1 MINLQQAQ
9 WANFNKNQ
17 KTLASFE
24 GKQPIQMTHSDGT
37 ALPLLLDNSLSAK
50 FGADVI
56 RFEAEKGVGLHT
68 HVGAHILLVTKG
80 KGTLT
85 YHTEKYPMFEGMIY
99 LVPSNVPHAIDAET
113 ELVLIA
119 IGNDHQ
125 PADSESR
132 LEIVQQ

>member
-1 MINLQQAQ
+1 MVDLRQAR
-9 WANFNKNQ
+9 WADFNKNE
-17 KTLASFE
+17 KTLVSFD
-24 GKQPIQMTHSDGT
+24 GKQPIQMSHSDGT
-37 ALPLLLDNSLSAK
+37 ALPLLVDGSLPAK
-50 FGADVI
+50 FGADII
-56 RFEAEKGVGLHT
+56 RFEAGRGVGLHT

-85 YHTEKYPMFEGMIY
+85 YHAEKYPMFEGMIY

-125 PADSESR
+125 PADSEAR
-132 LEIVQQ
+132 LEILQ

>member
-1 MINLQQAQ
+1 MADLQQAR
-9 WANFNKNQ
+9 WADFNESE
-17 KTLASFE
+17 KTLISFR
-24 GKQPIQMTHSDGT
+24 GNQPVHMSHSDGT
-37 ALPLLLDNSLSAK
+37 ALPLLVDDSLPAK
-50 FGADVI
+50 FGADII
-56 RFEAEKGVGLHT
+56 RFEAGKGVGLHT

-85 YHTEKYPMFEGMIY
+85 YHTEKHQMFEGMIY

-132 LEIVQQ
+132 LEVVQ

>member
-1 MINLQQAQ
+1 MTELQQAR
-9 WANFNKNQ
+9 WADFNEEN
-17 KTLASFE
+17 KTLASFD
-24 GKQPIQMTHSDGT
+24 GKQPIQMSHSDGS
-37 ALPLLLDNSLSAK
+37 ALPLLVDDSLPAK

-56 RFEAEKGVGLHT
+56 RFEAGKGVGLHT
-68 HVGAHILLVTKG
+68 HIGAHILLVTKG

-99 LVPSNVPHAIDAET
+99 LVPSNVPHAIDAEA

-132 LEIVQQ
+132 LEVVQ

>member
-1 MINLQQAQ
+1 MADLQQAR
-9 WANFNKNQ
+9 WADFNESE
-17 KTLASFE
+17 KTLVSFE
-24 GKQPIQMTHSDGT
+24 GKQPIQMSHSDGT
-37 ALPLLLDNSLSAK
+37 ALPLLVDDSLPAK
-50 FGADVI
+50 FGADII
-56 RFEAEKGVGLHT
+56 RFEGGKGVGLHT

-85 YHTEKYPMFEGMIY
+85 YHTEKHPMFEGMIY

-125 PADSESR
+125 PADSDSR
-132 LEIVQQ
+132 LEVVQ

>member
-1 MINLQQAQ
+1 MTDLQQAR
-9 WANFNKNQ
+9 WADFDEVQ
-17 KTLASFE
+17 KTLTSFE
-24 GKQPIQMTHSDGT
+24 GKQPIQMAHSDGT
-37 ALPLLLDNSLSAK
+37 ALPLLLDDSLPAK

-56 RFEAEKGVGLHT
+56 RFEAGKGVGLHT

-85 YHTEKYPMFEGMIY
+85 YDTEKHPMFEGMIY
-99 LVPSNVPHAIDAET
+99 LVSSNVPHAIDAET
-113 ELVLIA
+113 ELVLVA

-132 LEIVQQ
+132 LEIVR